1 MQRLV
6 VVGVEGGA
14 DPDAAA
20 LGRAVAN
27 RVRGAEDPTG
37 LLNERRRRRSS
48 TDNDRLYVI
57 EVVLGDVG
65 QVEQEGD
72 LRRDAGDGRHLVS
85 GDQIE
90 NRAGSPTLEEMCG
103 ATAGQHPRQLG
114 HEADV
119 GHRDRREAMAATTP
133 GAAGVEIG
141 DCLKLTI
148 GVPTAARLAGGAAG
162 EADAHR
168 AFGIVGQVG
177 HRCRIRHPKSGR
189 HGVGVVSG
197 VDDSDRRVDRPH
209 RRCEGR
215 RGDHEIGV
223 QYTDARPQLWP
234 GETGI
239 EAGSHGAETSG
250 GEVQHDEVD
259 VRRRCEREHRP
270 RSDPL
275 VEEPGGGLVRGA
287 IELGIGDRPAV
298 FGDEC
303 LGVGEFDRGAAGDL
317 GEHPDPYSSMKV
329 FSALPATTCLRILPV
344 ALRGSGSV
352 RISQCAG
359 TLWEARVAPTNAAS
373 SSVVTS
379 ASSKG
384 TT

>member
-1 MQRLV
+1 MVEQDALDLHRIDVVAAADEHLFHPSSQPEDAVVVAGGEVACAEPAVDERLRRARRVVPVARHHGRRGEPEFADLAIGQRSAVLIADVGLDPRARSADRVQRLV

-14 DPDAAA
+14 DPDTAA

-37 LLNERRRRRSS
+37 LLNERRRRGGP
-48 TDNDRLYVI
+48 TGDDRLHVI

-72 LRRDAGDGRHLVS
+72 LRRDAGDGRHLVL

-189 HGVGVVSG
+189 HGVGAVSG
-197 VDDSDRRVDRPH
+197 VDDSD
-209 RRCEGR
+209 
-215 RGDHEIGV
+215 
-223 QYTDARPQLWP
+223 
-234 GETGI
+234 
-239 EAGSHGAETSG
+239 
-250 GEVQHDEVD
+250 
-259 VRRRCEREHRP
+259 
-270 RSDPL
+270 
-275 VEEPGGGLVRGA
+275 
-287 IELGIGDRPAV
+287 
-298 FGDEC
+298 
-303 LGVGEFDRGAAGDL
+303 
-317 GEHPDPYSSMKV
+317 
-329 FSALPATTCLRILPV
+329 
-344 ALRGSGSV
+344 
-352 RISQCAG
+352 
-359 TLWEARVAPTNAAS
+359 
-373 SSVVTS
+373 
-379 ASSKG
+379 
-384 TT
+384 